1 MNYQNTE
8 KSTRNDDDNK
18 SICYHCLIHIIGSS
32 NVYQPNQYSRRT
44 NFCVNKTSKFV
55 LTLRLTKLTMLFHVS
70 MRQTNINLR
79 VYHVCGKL
87 LCIPLLTEAWLN
99 NDDLLI
105 KNWNLL
111 FENTYILH
119 HIGLRLYTNIH
130 LDPSSLNNTS
140 SSFIGWFVRLI
151 DLKVYGLRISILEEL
166 IDLLNWKLYVT
177 QFSVLTAPSSTP
189 FSTIS
194 SLPTCSR
201 YHCATCQDPLAFLE
215 HSFPFNESSVLSDEL
230 SNIYHHTSD
239 NSSNM
244 LTTNFQCVQ
253 QLMNPIKFCISFLP
267 SKFYDFD
274 KHHPF
279 EQQLLPSESSLQFY
293 FTSSHFST
301 EINLPYPLND
311 SQAIEETPQK
321 TSNPHTSS
329 SATSSS
335 SLPLSRII
343 LSDQLTAS
351 NHKVGSKNS
360 LNCVTV
366 QNFRFRLNDFHL
378 LNGWNSQAQY
388 CLLDIRINLIEATEQ
403 LESSLCNTYLNILHP
418 CIIYTHDN
426 SMTELKFYQKLLSI
440 NYLIG
445 RRFQTLCQSS
455 GISGRSTLPMTTNI
469 SLSTPNCQKDTYQTQ
484 SNFMTQ
490 QKSSRKKF
498 YKLLEYFGLN
508 TRQLNVRIHFG
519 GVDEDCTNGCI
530 SKNSSN
536 SSIICETE
544 ELRIGFDEV
553 IHHKSTDLA
562 NYFHKQ
568 RQRYHHDGIVMERFQ
583 SKDIPQILFVFIPHL
598 NSPGLQFG
606 FTNFFFNFQFDFH
619 EVYMNTFLML
629 RVDSQRFS
637 SYFHSIYPMYQSMKL
652 DGLLQITIT
661 GTKLIYSYIESVKTS
676 ESDISSSFSSLSTFS
691 PSSLLSSLYHY
702 EIVSSSQI
710 RDDLVLS
717 LPELHIDIKFP
728 EQNLKIRQRPENIQH
743 RTEHLKMGLITRANL
758 SWQILLDEFA
768 IHEKRVHTLHEHLN
782 RTVQTGIR
790 LTDEEHQECFARLEA
805 QRAEKYRNRLNRF
818 YRDYTISDELFTF
831 TMDNLKV
838 KALADESVTRG
849 EQIIE
854 QMKLMDNDS
863 PWPNLTYQDFCTL
876 WCRIITLNVDRW
888 RFQLRDYP
896 KPCWDMT
903 DLFLWGKL
911 IIAEQLSGEKGQHKV
926 LIEPSYPW
934 PNYTL
939 IRTCSPTKFY
949 YDLNADVKSFNICYG
964 ANFEPTMSWLNQRLD
979 DIKPLTKDKSYPPLG
994 WWDKARFILHGRLL
1008 IAADIMQ
1015 WLYSTRVI
1023 RFDGNSDIIYQ
1034 TASKYDG
1041 MCRLFHMPHLEMTVK
1056 LDWLSLRDPNDHH
1069 SVKSCYTDSLSLEE
1083 QSQVCLSQIPR
1094 PIRRGTFY
1102 QYNPPRKPHFGR
1114 LLQSLEFSIN
1124 IPQLELIFWVS
1135 YAKRTGVHVKTG
1147 PVQVIGKLQRKIEN
1161 EIKVHRLVEKA
1172 PSNFYLN
1179 SSLSPSASVQSV
1191 PSRAATTTTLN
1202 RSVLNETAATTT
1214 ATSQTILHPYV
1225 MIPPRLPIQRN
1236 GLSRRPIINWSVL
1249 NLFAS
1254 VHDSTIH
1261 LRHRDNLPG
1270 PLIQMLLQCVNNT
1283 NQNCTNDIGNNK
1295 PNTTIN
1301 NTIHEMELFNEEL
1314 DDNDATEAFI
1324 LIPLLRYQ
1332 QLCPT
1337 VLPSNVTVRVH
1348 IPGPRSTTTMAS
1360 STTTK
1365 AGTTNENNSNNDV
1378 EIKNL
1383 TPVHHLEIHEFKM
1396 RWTEQHRNLVYIL
1409 MNSYQHAQSLKK
1421 NLSTRALHGFR
1432 LHPNHTTVT
1441 SGTSGGVAFGIGKLG
1456 GGGSS
1461 SSGGVTTALSRN
1473 ARSAIQLTNNNYR
1486 FLDSADA
1493 HPSAVVIQTNA
1504 NSSVKSSK
1512 TTNHHFDHAIKMPTS
1527 YEVLPDDTD
1536 VMMMPVTTTTGN
1548 DKLKHDHQYS
1558 SQYNSADIPM
1568 SSESRKSR
1576 SALCFEQIPMLTQLL
1591 DEVDT
1596 ARFYAYCEEE
1606 PKQTDVVSQ
1615 LQGLHICTSSLVAER
1630 NWHLELINP
1639 QLLLKTNH
1647 LTGYVLVSAAR
1658 AKLDALTHPPI
1669 WKDSQ
1674 LLNKSSLVGHLE
1686 CTPDQW
1692 LSTADV
1698 SDLAH
1703 HNLNADEDALSG
1715 RPEVVGCGRSV
1726 GGVVTACVGFPKFSS
1741 TSNNNNNNSLT
1752 RTCAFNSGLKLGN
1765 DALTS
1770 TSLDE
1775 TEVVRNLEGADTV
1788 TLLHHTLNVFTNS
1801 LQYHMIVEI
1810 VNDLLLYVEPQRK
1823 SNYLYLHDLFVRTND
1838 DVNRIHQTTNN
1849 DLESFNQQPLRINTH
1864 VNLRRSS
1871 STDHL
1876 TRVNASNT
1884 SNFSQNQ
1891 SVAEPIVSE
1900 SVNNQS
1906 FMDGGNN
1913 SSSNSSKPAEV
1924 VRRSEEVLA
1933 PDVSGGR
1940 YAGGPILRIACSDLA
1955 PVGGM
1960 SVKEAMEISVAPMVL
1975 QMSKQFYRIMMPF
1988 FFPEK
1993 SEDISSTSTTTTTT
2007 TTTITTTSTTTTT
2020 TATTIAA
2027 PFNTTSNK
2035 DANIFDGIVPSS
2047 NLTNITTGY
2056 QANSLLHLDH
2066 INSSSFSRNSLIIPY
2081 DNVYEVGVCG
2091 NSNALHYLDSNV
2103 PTSLDNSRYLYPSD
2117 NIIISRKSWFRRH
2130 LFRYWPH
2137 RSQNDNESFTSG
2149 SSPLQPL
2156 CSIHTAQQ
2164 SDIPNNN
2171 SDKILSSGSSTII
2184 PTTLS
2189 SVSLFPSSNLTVEA
2203 AISGRHYCSVNDD
2216 GNELNNTLTPAS
2228 TGAPSSTS
2236 LSPSLSSDFTKS
2248 KLLQMNM
2255 RSRLNINN
2263 CNSNSPA
2270 GYYPHN
2276 QHELKFS
2283 NSSHFHE
2290 CDSTKQSSALL
2301 FDHKSDE
2308 CLLMPRNRLTKY
2320 NDIIDN
2326 PAMVMQQHLQS
2337 SKPMIHLCTHCI
2349 PTHLISNNLYMPLY
2363 YPMNFGSTPTEQTTT
2378 VTTSNQLAVYHPK
2391 RNNNNTNKPLNPVDV
2406 MRERARQNK
2415 VFLYIKIPGFPIR
2428 LSYKGEKQKNITDV
2442 TRFELFI
2449 PTLEYHNCV
2458 WTWLDFVM
2466 EVKTRIRK
2474 QLVREVI
2481 KKKLTP
2487 RRRFPFLRIT
2497 GSSNSNINNN
2507 NISSTISDSKSHELT
2522 ESNILL
2528 SSVNRFSSLTTDS
2541 TVHNDSDIIDDS
2553 TTAAAQEEKAQREL
2567 EMILG
2572 RHAQIQPHK
2581 VGKRKRFKSKLF

>member
-1 MNYQNTE
+1 
-8 KSTRNDDDNK
+8 
-18 SICYHCLIHIIGSS
+18 
-32 NVYQPNQYSRRT
+32 
-44 NFCVNKTSKFV
+44 
-55 LTLRLTKLTMLFHVS
+55 
-70 MRQTNINLR
+70 
-79 VYHVCGKL
+79 
-87 LCIPLLTEAWLN
+87 
-99 NDDLLI
+99 
-105 KNWNLL
+105 
-111 FENTYILH
+111 
-119 HIGLRLYTNIH
+119 
-130 LDPSSLNNTS
+130 
-140 SSFIGWFVRLI
+140 
-151 DLKVYGLRISILEEL
+151 
-166 IDLLNWKLYVT
+166 
-177 QFSVLTAPSSTP
+177 
-189 FSTIS
+189 
-194 SLPTCSR
+194 
-201 YHCATCQDPLAFLE
+201 
-215 HSFPFNESSVLSDEL
+215 
-230 SNIYHHTSD
+230 
-239 NSSNM
+239 
-244 LTTNFQCVQ
+244 
-253 QLMNPIKFCISFLP
+253 
-267 SKFYDFD
+267 
-274 KHHPF
+274 
-279 EQQLLPSESSLQFY
+279 
-293 FTSSHFST
+293 
-301 EINLPYPLND
+301 
-311 SQAIEETPQK
+311 
-321 TSNPHTSS
+321 
-329 SATSSS
+329 
-335 SLPLSRII
+335 
-343 LSDQLTAS
+343 
-351 NHKVGSKNS
+351 
-360 LNCVTV
+360 
-366 QNFRFRLNDFHL
+366 
-378 LNGWNSQAQY
+378 
-388 CLLDIRINLIEATEQ
+388 
-403 LESSLCNTYLNILHP
+403 
-418 CIIYTHDN
+418 
-426 SMTELKFYQKLLSI
+426 
-440 NYLIG
+440 
-445 RRFQTLCQSS
+445 
-455 GISGRSTLPMTTNI
+455 
-469 SLSTPNCQKDTYQTQ
+469 
-484 SNFMTQ
+484 
-490 QKSSRKKF
+490 
-498 YKLLEYFGLN
+498 
-508 TRQLNVRIHFG
+508 
-519 GVDEDCTNGCI
+519 
-530 SKNSSN
+530 
-536 SSIICETE
+536 
-544 ELRIGFDEV
+544 
-553 IHHKSTDLA
+553 
-562 NYFHKQ
+562 
-568 RQRYHHDGIVMERFQ
+568 
-583 SKDIPQILFVFIPHL
+583 
-598 NSPGLQFG
+598 
-606 FTNFFFNFQFDFH
+606 
-619 EVYMNTFLML
+619 
-629 RVDSQRFS
+629 
-637 SYFHSIYPMYQSMKL
+637 
-652 DGLLQITIT
+652 
-661 GTKLIYSYIESVKTS
+661 
-676 ESDISSSFSSLSTFS
+676 
-691 PSSLLSSLYHY
+691 
-702 EIVSSSQI
+702 
-710 RDDLVLS
+710 
-717 LPELHIDIKFP
+717 
-728 EQNLKIRQRPENIQH
+728 
-743 RTEHLKMGLITRANL
+743 MGLITRANL
-758 SWQILLDEFA
+758 SWEFYVYVLHITFPYRYIFRDIYQEASSIRKFLRKLHSGDVMYPRTTDDVFFDKSRKLHSLYEVSRVTSSQLFICPPVNSPPPLSLKSPSASSSAAGASSSTTTHPQSLSSLSKYLQYDRIIHIKRFIVEIKDDPFECKLNDIHTILLDEFA

-1015 WLYSTRVI
+1015 WLYSTSLNPYNTTEFFTWQWNNVVVIWENGVI

-1083 QSQVCLSQIPR
+1083 QSQHDSYKYFRAYRLAMEVNLTVKPPPSGSLTMEQRPWCLFYTSVLKFADKLRVCLSQIPR

>member
-1 MNYQNTE
+1 
-8 KSTRNDDDNK
+8 
-18 SICYHCLIHIIGSS
+18 
-32 NVYQPNQYSRRT
+32 
-44 NFCVNKTSKFV
+44 
-55 LTLRLTKLTMLFHVS
+55 
-70 MRQTNINLR
+70 MR
-79 VYHVCGKL
+79 
-87 LCIPLLTEAWLN
+87 
-99 NDDLLI
+99 
-105 KNWNLL
+105 
-111 FENTYILH
+111 
-119 HIGLRLYTNIH
+119 
-130 LDPSSLNNTS
+130 
-140 SSFIGWFVRLI
+140 
-151 DLKVYGLRISILEEL
+151 
-166 IDLLNWKLYVT
+166 
-177 QFSVLTAPSSTP
+177 
-189 FSTIS
+189 
-194 SLPTCSR
+194 
-201 YHCATCQDPLAFLE
+201 
-215 HSFPFNESSVLSDEL
+215 
-230 SNIYHHTSD
+230 
-239 NSSNM
+239 
-244 LTTNFQCVQ
+244 
-253 QLMNPIKFCISFLP
+253 
-267 SKFYDFD
+267 
-274 KHHPF
+274 
-279 EQQLLPSESSLQFY
+279 
-293 FTSSHFST
+293 
-301 EINLPYPLND
+301 
-311 SQAIEETPQK
+311 
-321 TSNPHTSS
+321 
-329 SATSSS
+329 
-335 SLPLSRII
+335 
-343 LSDQLTAS
+343 
-351 NHKVGSKNS
+351 
-360 LNCVTV
+360 
-366 QNFRFRLNDFHL
+366 
-378 LNGWNSQAQY
+378 
-388 CLLDIRINLIEATEQ
+388 
-403 LESSLCNTYLNILHP
+403 
-418 CIIYTHDN
+418 
-426 SMTELKFYQKLLSI
+426 
-440 NYLIG
+440 
-445 RRFQTLCQSS
+445 
-455 GISGRSTLPMTTNI
+455 
-469 SLSTPNCQKDTYQTQ
+469 
-484 SNFMTQ
+484 
-490 QKSSRKKF
+490 
-498 YKLLEYFGLN
+498 
-508 TRQLNVRIHFG
+508 G
-519 GVDEDCTNGCI
+519 GVAID
-530 SKNSSN
+530 
-536 SSIICETE
+536 
-544 ELRIGFDEV
+544 
-553 IHHKSTDLA
+553 HK
-562 NYFHKQ
+562 
-568 RQRYHHDGIVMERFQ
+568 
-583 SKDIPQILFVFIPHL
+583 
-598 NSPGLQFG
+598 
-606 FTNFFFNFQFDFH
+606 
-619 EVYMNTFLML
+619 
-629 RVDSQRFS
+629 
-637 SYFHSIYPMYQSMKL
+637 
-652 DGLLQITIT
+652 
-661 GTKLIYSYIESVKTS
+661 
-676 ESDISSSFSSLSTFS
+676 
-691 PSSLLSSLYHY
+691 
-702 EIVSSSQI
+702 
-710 RDDLVLS
+710 
-717 LPELHIDIKFP
+717 
-728 EQNLKIRQRPENIQH
+728 
-743 RTEHLKMGLITRANL
+743 
-758 SWQILLDEFA
+758 
-768 IHEKRVHTLHEHLN
+768 
-782 RTVQTGIR
+782 
-790 LTDEEHQECFARLEA
+790 
-805 QRAEKYRNRLNRF
+805 
-818 YRDYTISDELFTF
+818 
-831 TMDNLKV
+831 
-838 KALADESVTRG
+838 
-849 EQIIE
+849 
-854 QMKLMDNDS
+854 
-863 PWPNLTYQDFCTL
+863 
-876 WCRIITLNVDRW
+876 
-888 RFQLRDYP
+888 
-896 KPCWDMT
+896 
-903 DLFLWGKL
+903 
-911 IIAEQLSGEKGQHKV
+911 
-926 LIEPSYPW
+926 
-934 PNYTL
+934 
-939 IRTCSPTKFY
+939 
-949 YDLNADVKSFNICYG
+949 
-964 ANFEPTMSWLNQRLD
+964 
-979 DIKPLTKDKSYPPLG
+979 
-994 WWDKARFILHGRLL
+994 
-1008 IAADIMQ
+1008 
-1015 WLYSTRVI
+1015 
-1023 RFDGNSDIIYQ
+1023 
-1034 TASKYDG
+1034 
-1041 MCRLFHMPHLEMTVK
+1041 
-1056 LDWLSLRDPNDHH
+1056 
-1069 SVKSCYTDSLSLEE
+1069 
-1083 QSQVCLSQIPR
+1083 VCLSQIPR
-1094 PIRRGTFY
+1094 PIRRGSFY

-1161 EIKVHRLVEKA
+1161 EIKVHRLIEKA

-1191 PSRAATTTTLN
+1191 PSRAATTTTPN
-1202 RSVLNETAATTT
+1202 RSVLIETAATTT

-1236 GLSRRPIINWSVL
+1236 GLSRRPVINWSVL

-1378 EIKNL
+1378 EIKNVDPIPKTGRHHVDSSNNTSINSASTTTDLPINTSITSSQNYEKTLNHQIKQLPIHHDNSSTFISTTTSSNNIYNNNACMLTAREGHDVTTNNCEGQMTHEDL

-1686 CTPDQW
+1686 CMQYYATVGQVLPGTPDQW

-1741 TSNNNNNNSLT
+1741 TSNNNNNSLT

-1770 TSLDE
+1770 TVATSTTTTAPTIPTTTSTTLKYNTDYIRPIQLQRMISRCSCEVFYIHYEPADPANLPLPHLIPPLSLDE

-1823 SNYLYLHDLFVRTND
+1823 AQLERNRLTFGLMSESQVRLSILRDQETLRQLIFEQRQLERYLWSYVCQTMHDLGLNNSASSSHFYSTSSHDCATYNINQNVVPKTPNSTLKLISCIQTARHLEAQINQLKSSIIDLNAILSQRLGHYQQLQIQIQRRHIRKAMSFKRHPAKSSSSSSSFNNDFLTPLPSINPNLLHKQSND

-1849 DLESFNQQPLRINTH
+1849 DLESFNQQPLRNNTH
-1864 VNLRRSS
+1864 INLRRSS

-1924 VRRSEEVLA
+1924 VRRSEVCFEHARWRMTENDGQIGLADVELRGFIYTKTNRQDDSGSHRLELGWIRVCSLAPNSFYREVLA

-2007 TTTITTTSTTTTT
+2007 TTTIATTSTTTTT

-2081 DNVYEVGVCG
+2081 DNVYKVGVCG

-2263 CNSNSPA
+2263 CNSNSPT

-2276 QHELKFS
+2276 QDELKFS

-2290 CDSTKQSSALL
+2290 YDSTKQSPALL
-2301 FDHKSDE
+2301 SDHKSNE
-2308 CLLMPRNRLTKY
+2308 CLLMPRNCLTKY